1 MDCEEESKSNEVLT
15 TTSTHP
21 HHNSADLG
29 ESTEY
34 RTLRNCY
41 PELVEHVKLQLT
53 TISSAL
59 FSKSYIPNNIHEDS
73 TSDGVSD
80 EKKAKKLLDAV
91 LAKVKLNPDTY
102 HGFVDI
108 LGREGPWADD
118 IIKHLKDHFHSIKS
132 EMKQTQHKGEYRH
145 APL

>member
-21 HHNSADLG
+21 HHNGADLG

-59 FSKSYIPNNIHEDS
+59 FSKSYIPNNIHEYS
-73 TSDGVSD
+73 TNDGVSD

-108 LGREGPWADD
+108 LGREGSWADD
-118 IIKHLKDHFHSIKS
+118 IIKHLEDRFHSIKS
-132 EMKQTQHKGEYRH
+132 EIKQTQHKGEYRH